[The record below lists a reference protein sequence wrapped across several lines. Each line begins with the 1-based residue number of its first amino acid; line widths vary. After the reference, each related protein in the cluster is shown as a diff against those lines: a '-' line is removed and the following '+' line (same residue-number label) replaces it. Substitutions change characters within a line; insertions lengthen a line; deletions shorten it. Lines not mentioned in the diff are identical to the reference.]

1 MNTREILLLLLDV
14 KWTQEKYY
22 FYFWMSKWT
31 QEKYYFYFRCQN
43 EHKRNTTFTSD
54 VKMNTRILA
63 LLLDV
68 KINKKEK
75 PLSLLEVKI
84 NKKEIFLLLL
94 DIKMNTREIPLL
106 LLDVK
111 MNGCRSIRPYYQF
124 GPNLCVLILP
134 HLCVLD
140 FTTPMCLRFYHYYVS

>member
-1 MNTREILLLLLDV
+1 
-14 KWTQEKYY
+14 
-22 FYFWMSKWT
+22 
-31 QEKYYFYFRCQN
+31 
-43 EHKRNTTFTSD
+43 
-54 VKMNTRILA
+54 MNTRILA

-124 GPNLCVLILP
+124 GHRIKVDSAMEYLIRYLTSSK
-134 HLCVLD
+134 LKI
-140 FTTPMCLRFYHYYVS
+140 